1 MVIFLFQLENG
12 LREISARKNRN
23 ATPLRDGKQIIRNKG
38 VKGDGSSTFEA
49 FNPESCYIFLILYVQ
64 VNI

>member
-38 VKGDGSSTFEA
+38 VKGEGASKFQIKSA
-49 FNPESCYIFLILYVQ
+49 VI
-64 VNI
+64 